1 MKKTWKHSWAAA
13 IFGATAFVTTSTSQA
28 NVIVYW
34 EEVTNGSQ
42 TDVVATWTG
51 SLDPGS
57 SVSTNMSMSAAAF
70 YVDNNR
76 LLATKPGSGHIW
88 AGGAGAD
95 SGLTPL
101 TINHTPTDFDLLV
114 SPSLTFGLFEDKFY
128 YDSGSVVGNPASTTI
143 NFDSTLHSMTFR
155 NTDLSSMGAAGFSN
169 TLAWTS
175 SSGDTIS
182 YTTGSPSTV
191 SAIPEPSSGLVLGF
205 LLLSGL
211 IHRRRK

>member
-34 EEVTNGSQ
+34 EEVTKGSQ

-51 SLDPGS
+51 HLDPGTFKSDGVRS
-57 SVSTNMSMSAAAF
+57 SSMLGTGGNAF
-70 YVDNNR
+70 
-76 LLATKPGSGHIW
+76 LAMTGGTSYDKWSSSNPTTDTGLALEFLR
-88 AGGAGAD
+88 AGEFELTGAD
-95 SGLTPL
+95 VLG
-101 TINHTPTDFDLLV
+101 F
-114 SPSLTFGLFEDKFY
+114 
-128 YDSGSVVGNPASTTI
+128 DSGPDFHYSGIDDDQADTSLI
-143 NFDSTLHSMTFR
+143 DFDSTLHSMTIP
-155 NTDLSSMGAAGFSN
+155 NTTLAGMNADGFSN

-175 SSGDTIS
+175 DSGDTIS
-182 YTTGSPSTV
+182 YTTGSPPTV